1 MALVSGSRLFPV
13 GAGAGL
19 VGLVLLVLET
29 TRALTG
35 NSLGTVGE
43 VLLWAG
49 VGLAVVG
56 GLLLLLA
63 IRAFETQQT

>member
-1 MALVSGSRLFPV
+1 MSGSRLFPV

-35 NSLGTVGE
+35 NSLGTIAE

-63 IRAFETQQT
+63 IRAFESQQT

>member
-1 MALVSGSRLFPV
+1 MAVVSGSRLFAV
-13 GAGAGL
+13 GAAAGL

-35 NSLGTVGE
+35 NSMGTLGE

-56 GLLLLLA
+56 GMLLLLTVRA
-63 IRAFETQQT
+63 IEAGQR

>member
-1 MALVSGSRLFPV
+1 LFPV

>member
-1 MALVSGSRLFPV
+1 MSGSRLFPV

-63 IRAFETQQT
+63 IRAFESQQT